1 MLLFRCMSLQKHYF
15 KCINIVNIF
24 TDDRIDTHKEKR
36 TMNRLIQRILT
47 LNSILLIILIIISFV
62 TETPPIFD
70 YFFFCYSILSAFFFI
85 FSLLLYIFIEHKKAR
100 R

>member
-1 MLLFRCMSLQKHYF
+1 
-15 KCINIVNIF
+15 
-24 TDDRIDTHKEKR
+24 
-36 TMNRLIQRILT
+36 MNRLIQRILT

-62 TETPPIFD
+62 TETSPIFD

-85 FSLLLYIFIEHKKAR
+85 FSLLFYIFIEHKKAR